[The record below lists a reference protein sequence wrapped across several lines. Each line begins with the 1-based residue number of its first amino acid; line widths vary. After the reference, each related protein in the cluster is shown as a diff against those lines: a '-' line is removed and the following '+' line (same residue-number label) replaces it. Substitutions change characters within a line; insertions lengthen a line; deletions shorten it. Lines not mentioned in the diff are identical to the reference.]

1 MKKILI
7 PTDFSTCAM
16 NAINF
21 ALSLFNETD
30 TKFYLLNAFEVT
42 SSLPELPDSI
52 YEEVKDYSEQA
63 LAIEKDRIIKE
74 FGISE
79 NNIETIAKSGR
90 PVYLSK
96 ELLHKEQIDAI
107 VLGTTGASGAK
118 ELLVG
123 STAGKFI
130 NQVKAT
136 MYIVPQ
142 DAEFKPFSNILYTT
156 NLEHE
161 EKENVLQPLTEL
173 LNRFNG
179 SLRILHATET
189 EEELASYQ
197 SRELDKLLDWY
208 KGHDA
213 QYIQHCAGEKI
224 DECISDYMNTH
235 NIDLLAMVPRHYN
248 IVERLFHYS
257 VSRKMAYHSHIPIL
271 IMSKYT

>member
-7 PTDFSTCAM
+7 PTDFSSCAV
-16 NAINF
+16 NAVDF
-21 ALSLFNETD
+21 AIRLFSEAD
-30 TKFYLLNAFEVT
+30 TKFYILNAFEVT

-52 YEEVKDYSEQA
+52 YEEVKDYSEKA
-63 LAIEKDRIIKE
+63 LAIEKNRIMKE
-74 FGISE
+74 FGINE
-79 NNIETIAKSGR
+79 NNIETIARSGR

-96 ELLHKEQIDAI
+96 ELIQKEQIDAV
-107 VLGTTGASGAK
+107 VLGTTGATGAK

-136 MYIVPQ
+136 MFIVPQ
-142 DAEFKPFSNILYTT
+142 DAQFKPFESILYTT
-156 NLEHE
+156 NLQHE
-161 EKENVLQPLTEL
+161 EKENVLQPLTDL

-189 EEELASYQ
+189 EGELATYQ
-197 SRELDKLLDWY
+197 TRELDKLLDWY

-213 QYIQHCAGEKI
+213 QYVQHFAGEKI

-257 VSRKMAYHSHIPIL
+257 ISRKMAYHSHTPIL